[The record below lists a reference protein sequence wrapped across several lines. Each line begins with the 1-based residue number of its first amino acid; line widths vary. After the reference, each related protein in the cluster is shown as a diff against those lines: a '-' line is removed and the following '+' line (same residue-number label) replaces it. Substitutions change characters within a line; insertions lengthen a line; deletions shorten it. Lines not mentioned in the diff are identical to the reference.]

1 MVAEEARSGRC
12 CSQSESFVHPL
23 WTPHTHR
30 DLGRSTGLDAPAL
43 QELKNILEAKR
54 RHVEEEATLGA
65 AVGGEEEAWKAD
77 ARMHRLLKTDE
88 QLVSDRNSVLLAP
101 AAVCGLQCLPAKS
114 VVG

>member
-1 MVAEEARSGRC
+1 MWSSVAEEARSGRC

-23 WTPHTHR
+23 WTHTHR

-54 RHVEEEATLGA
+54 RRV
-65 AVGGEEEAWKAD
+65 EEEAWKAD

-88 QLVSDRNSVLLAP
+88 QLVSDRNGVLLAP
-101 AAVCGLQCLPAKS
+101 AAVRGLQCLPAKS